1 MSIAN
6 SIRAQIPPIHPEGYP
21 FIGGFALVSLILFW
35 IWTPLGWIGT
45 VLTIW
50 CALFFRDP
58 VRVTPVREGIV
69 VAPADGRIS
78 MVTQVLPPAELG
90 LGDRPLP
97 RISIFMS
104 VFNCHVNR
112 SPVAGRIDRI
122 AYRPGTF
129 INAELDKASED
140 NERNSLVISTP
151 NGRIGVI
158 QIAGLVARRI
168 VSFVREGQSIGAGER
183 FGLIRFGS
191 RLDVYLPEGTKSLVS
206 EGQTA
211 VAGETILADF
221 RLGDQ
226 AAEPTAP
233 INHRGPSSRSGD
245 RRNGGTGRRLLYSGE
260 PCRCRSI
267 PTPRKCA
274 AAGFARSRCGC
285 WCPISSPCWR
295 SAPA

>member
-6 SIRAQIPPIHPEGYP
+6 SIRRQIPPIHPEGYP
-21 FIGGFALVSLILFW
+21 FIGGFALASLVLFW
-35 IWTPLGWIGT
+35 IWSPLGWIGT
-45 VLTIW
+45 GLTIW

-78 MVTQVLPPAELG
+78 MITRVLPPAELA

-112 SPVAGRIDRI
+112 SPVAGRIERI

-140 NERNSLVISTP
+140 NERNSLVISTA

-168 VSFVREGQSIGAGER
+168 VSFVREGQTIAAGER

-191 RLDVYLPEGTKSLVS
+191 RLDVFLPEGTNPLVS

-211 VAGETILADF
+211 IAGETILADF

-226 AAEPTAP
+226 
-233 INHRGPSSRSGD
+233 
-245 RRNGGTGRRLLYSGE
+245 GRTYSG
-260 PCRCRSI
+260 S
-267 PTPRKCA
+267 
-274 AAGFARSRCGC
+274 
-285 WCPISSPCWR
+285 
-295 SAPA
+295 

>member
-21 FIGGFALVSLILFW
+21 FIGGFALVSLVLFW
-35 IWTPLGWIGT
+35 AWSPLGWIAT
-45 VLTIW
+45 LLTIW

-58 VRVTPVREGIV
+58 LRVTPVRDGIV
-69 VAPADGRIS
+69 VAPADGRVS
-78 MVTQVLPPAELG
+78 MIGRVLPPAELG

-97 RISIFMS
+97 RVSIFMS

-112 SPVAGRIDRI
+112 SPVTGRIDRI
-122 AYRPGTF
+122 AYRPGKF

-140 NERNSLVISTP
+140 NERNSLVISTT
-151 NGRIGVI
+151 NGRIGVT

-168 VSFVREGQSIGAGER
+168 VCFVREGQTIGVGER

-191 RLDVYLPEGTKSLVS
+191 RLDVYLPEGTVPLVA

-211 VAGETILADF
+211 IAGETILADF

-226 AAEPTAP
+226 GRTY
-233 INHRGPSSRSGD
+233 RGS
-245 RRNGGTGRRLLYSGE
+245 
-260 PCRCRSI
+260 
-267 PTPRKCA
+267 
-274 AAGFARSRCGC
+274 
-285 WCPISSPCWR
+285 
-295 SAPA
+295 

>member
-1 MSIAN
+1 MSISD
-6 SIRAQIPPIHPEGYP
+6 SIRGQIPPIHPEGYP
-21 FIGGFALVSLILFW
+21 FIGGFALISLVLFW
-35 IWTPLGWIGT
+35 IWSPLGWIAT

-58 VRVTPVREGIV
+58 VRVTPVREGLV

-78 MVTQVLPPAELG
+78 MISQALPPAELG

-112 SPVAGRIDRI
+112 SPVAGRIERI
-122 AYRPGTF
+122 AYRPGAF

-140 NERNSLVISTP
+140 NERNSLVIATAD
-151 NGRIGVI
+151 GRIGVI

-168 VSFVREGQSIGAGER
+168 VSFVREGQTIGAGER

-191 RLDVYLPEGTKSLVS
+191 RLDVYLPEGARALVA

-211 VAGETILADF
+211 VAGETVLADF
-221 RLGDQ
+221 RQGD
-226 AAEPTAP
+226 AGRTF
-233 INHRGPSSRSGD
+233 
-245 RRNGGTGRRLLYSGE
+245 RRD
-260 PCRCRSI
+260 
-267 PTPRKCA
+267 
-274 AAGFARSRCGC
+274 
-285 WCPISSPCWR
+285 
-295 SAPA
+295 